1 MKHKRHRMTLEK
13 RRSVWGYAFLL
24 PWLVGLLT
32 VFVVPMGLSAA
43 FSLSEVTVSD
53 GYSLSFVGL
62 ENYRVALFS
71 DQNFLQYF
79 ASTMGSMLYNVP
91 IILVY
96 SFLVAVFLKEK
107 FRGVTVFK
115 FIFFL
120 PVVLSSNLFMN
131 LVNNFGS
138 SAATSLDAAIAGASQ
153 TTLLKS
159 LSLSNYL
166 TQLGLGKEFVAML
179 TGPVDKVFEI
189 VTCSGIQIFI
199 FLAAINAV
207 PPSLYEAAYVEGAN
221 GWEKFWKIT
230 FPMVTPMILVNV
242 VYSIVDTF
250 MSENN
255 RVMEY
260 VYDLS
265 FQYFN
270 FGLSSAICWIYFAAL
285 AVILTVVFRV
295 ISKRTFYYT

>member
-285 AVILTVVFRV
+285 AVILAVVFRV